1 MRSGRGWGGM
11 NADEVEIK
19 AASAALGGIVS
30 TAQYRDRVTYLMRSG
45 ARAAA
50 VVPVMMINQWIRD
63 EAILRLLENG
73 IPVHLAPDPAP
84 GIKVSVQ
91 GDSPALGTP
100 GQVVL
105 EAVPTVSGP
114 GRAAAGELAEK
125 AARILRAAGYEV
137 VEDQPGT
144 TARRRR
150 ACYRLRRPYASWART

>member
-1 MRSGRGWGGM
+1 M
-11 NADEVEIK
+11 NVDEVGIK

-30 TAQYRDRVTYLMRSG
+30 TAQHRDRITYLMRAR

-73 IPVHLAPDPAP
+73 IPVHLGPDPAP
-84 GIKVSVQ
+84 GVTVSVQ

-105 EAVPTVSGP
+105 EAAPALSAP
-114 GRAAAGELAEK
+114 GGAAARELADK

-137 VEDQPGT
+137 AEDQPAT
-144 TARRRR
+144 TVRRRR
-150 ACYRLRRPYASWART
+150 ACYRLRRPYASRART